1 MSRASKPSTVR
12 RSVALP
18 RQLIQEA
25 VEAAPAE
32 LRGNLN
38 RLVVTSLREY
48 AERRRARAFEEA
60 MTRMAEDPDV
70 RSGPAS
76 PSTRHRSR
84 NPSGA
89 SSRRR

>member
-70 RSGPAS
+70 RSECAKI
-76 PSTRHRSR
+76 SR
-84 NPSGA
+84 EFGVA
-89 SSRRR
+89 DADGLGDD